1 MSQKNHEGKRTAR
14 ERLQEQRDKE
24 KARARHRRQAIVAGS
39 VVVVLAIA
47 GGIAVWASSSS
58 GDGGTSNGAVAVPK
72 QASDGKRPAVP
83 VGAAD
88 APSTHTVWED
98 FRCPACQQ
106 FETGFRPA
114 VHELVDSG
122 QLKNE
127 YHLVTIIDGNF
138 GGTGSLNAA
147 NAAMCAQNAGRFRE
161 YHDVLY
167 ANQPPETQDKFANKQ
182 YLLQLAGKV
191 KGLVTPAFTSCVNDG
206 TYDRFVQKS
215 NDAFTKSGYRGTPT
229 VLLNGKDLSQEKG
242 GRFTP
247 ADLKKMVQD
256 ANKGKQPG
264 KSLSPHPSTSPHPGK
279 QAGHHAPHH
288 RHTGAPGA
296 AGVTS
301 QERQAPER
309 QTEERQTGER
319 QTGERQTRDRTT
331 APREPRSAEGLTPS
345 S

>member
-47 GGIAVWASSSS
+47 GGIAVWASSS
-58 GDGGTSNGAVAVPK
+58 GDGGGKSDQAVAVPK

-83 VGAAD
+83 VGAAN
-88 APSTHTVWED
+88 APSTLTVWED

-106 FETGFRPA
+106 FETGFRPV

-127 YHLVTIIDGNF
+127 YHLVTIIDGNS
-138 GGTGSLNAA
+138 GGKGSLNAA
-147 NAAMCAQNAGRFRE
+147 NAALCAQDAGRFRE

-167 ANQPPETQDKFANKQ
+167 ANQPPEPQDKFADKQ

-191 KGLVTPAFTSCVNDG
+191 KGLVTPAFTTCVNDG
-206 TYDRFVQKS
+206 RYDRFAQKS
-215 NDAFTKSGYRGTPT
+215 NDAFAGSGYRGTPT

-264 KSLSPHPSTSPHPGK
+264 KSRSPHPSTSPHPGK
-279 QAGHHAPHH
+279 QAGHHGTAPHH
-288 RHTGAPGA
+288 RHTGVPDAPDAPGVPGA
-296 AGVTS
+296 PGVTS
-301 QERQAPER
+301 QERQ
-309 QTEERQTGER
+309 TH
-319 QTGERQTRDRTT
+319 DRPT
-331 APREPRSAEGLTPS
+331 APREPRSAGGLAPS